1 MLLGFES
8 VKSSLLSL
16 YQKNKLH
23 HAILLY
29 GPKGSGKAGFAKEFI
44 SEILGS
50 KNSHHPD
57 ILLIEKEAGKK
68 EIGVEKIRTISAFLN
83 QTSAISAN
91 KFIIIDS
98 ACELTRSASNAILKI
113 LEEPHSNNF
122 LILIAHSK
130 SKILPTILSRCQI
143 VKTPPLS
150 LEIFSKILHKKN
162 PNSREDEIE
171 FLSEIC
177 ENSLAEIFEQSVDL
191 AGLYQSFLKSIQQR
205 KLEEILLKKIAD
217 KNFSYA
223 IFEKILTFFFNR
235 LLKFFGQVEQ
245 KLFFNETEIF
255 LALQEKIPQKK
266 IFLIVDEALILARQT
281 QFLHLDKKLSTLNI
295 FNKICH
301 E

>member
-8 VKSSLLSL
+8 VKSSLSSL

-29 GPKGSGKAGFAKEFI
+29 GAKGSGKASFAKEFVN
-44 SEILGS
+44 EILEN
-50 KNSHHPD
+50 KNFHHPD

-68 EIGVEKIRTISAFLN
+68 EIGVEKIRTISTFLN
-83 QTSAISAN
+83 QTSAISAH

-113 LEEPHSNNF
+113 LEEPRRNNF

-143 VKTPPLS
+143 VKTPALS
-150 LEIFSKILHKKN
+150 LENFSKILHKKN
-162 PNSREDEIE
+162 PNLRFEEIE
-171 FLSEIC
+171 FLSKIC

-191 AGLYQSFLKSIQQR
+191 AGIYQDFLKSIQQR
-205 KLEEILLKKIAD
+205 KLEESLLKKIAD

-223 IFEKILTFFFNR
+223 IFEKILAFFFNR
-235 LLKFFGQVEQ
+235 LLKFSGQVEQ
-245 KLFFNETEIF
+245 KLFFTEAEIF
-255 LALQEKIPQKK
+255 LALQEKNSHQKN
-266 IFLIVDEALILARQT
+266 FLIAEEALIMARQT
-281 QFLHLDKKLSTLNI
+281 QLLHLDKKLSSLNI